1 MTDFRDGEN
10 PTYPITA
17 IKQEGP
23 DAVIVN
29 DLQNWTLAPSPPEP
43 VGTKSELVG
52 ARQLAA
58 LFGRWSVANVFSGI
72 S

>member
-10 PTYPITA
+10 PTYPITTINQFQVSHA
-17 IKQEGP
+17 
-23 DAVIVN
+23 IVN

-52 ARQLAA
+52 AWQLAS
-58 LFGRWSVANVFSGI
+58 LFR
-72 S
+72 